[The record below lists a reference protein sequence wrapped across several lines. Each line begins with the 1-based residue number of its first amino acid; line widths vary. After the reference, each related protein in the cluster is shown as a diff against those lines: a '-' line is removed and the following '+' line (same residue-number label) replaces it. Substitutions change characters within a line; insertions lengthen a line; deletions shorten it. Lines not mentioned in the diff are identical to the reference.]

1 MSDRSP
7 FISVSVRKVGAII
20 HFANTPTVFVE
31 RTAARLPDL
40 GISGPLKHPG
50 PQTLIGTLT

>member
-1 MSDRSP
+1 VSEKSP
-7 FISVSVRKVGAII
+7 FISVSVRKVSAIM

-31 RTAARLPDL
+31 RAAVRLPDS
-40 GISGPLKHPG
+40 GISGPLKHLG